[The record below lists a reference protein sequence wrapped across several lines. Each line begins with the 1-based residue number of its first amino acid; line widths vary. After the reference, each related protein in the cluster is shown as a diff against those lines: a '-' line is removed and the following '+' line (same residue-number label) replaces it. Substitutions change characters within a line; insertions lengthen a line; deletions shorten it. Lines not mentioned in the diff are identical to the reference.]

1 MALRRGHS
9 PRSKKLNPSSSN
21 YLRYSGLALQLL
33 VTIAVCGWLGYK
45 ADQYFGN
52 KYPLLMLLLGFLGF
66 AGSLYQIYRSIN
78 RPS

>member
-1 MALRRGHS
+1 MVPKPERS
-9 PRSKKLNPSSSN
+9 PRSKKPSQYNN

-33 VTIAVCGWLGYK
+33 ITIAVSGWLGYK

-66 AGSLYQIYRSIN
+66 GGSLYQIYRSIN
-78 RPS
+78 RQS